1 MTKNFIETF
10 INGGNLC
17 ILIAKLEMIILDVKL
32 KCFENMKANV
42 TMKWPSLKEKNGK
55 FCINKYF

>member
-17 ILIAKLEMIILDVKL
+17 ILIAKLEMIEYLSDERFPVRS
-32 KCFENMKANV
+32 FANF
-42 TMKWPSLKEKNGK
+42 GR
-55 FCINKYF
+55 